1 MIIIDIAIIL
11 LLLIF
16 AVYAAIMIIFGMG
29 WNKIADAE
37 AKKGYVPGV
46 DISLIV
52 PARNEE
58 QHIEALLNDIIGQDY
73 PREKLEVIV
82 VDDFSTD
89 GTSAAVERARNA
101 AGAGEAGSKGP
112 SGNVVPARNAAAH
125 IRLLSLEGNPDES
138 SKKNAIT
145 EAIKQAKGSLI
156 ITTDADCRMGSGW
169 LRSVAYYYEKHRP
182 KMIVGPV
189 AYDAGNSFFESFQ
202 SLEFLSLVG
211 SGAGAIGAGLPVM
224 GNGANLAYE
233 REAFE
238 EVQGYDGNQD
248 YASGDDVFLLHKI
261 TGRYGNDAVAFLK
274 DPEAIVST
282 GPAVSLREFFGQR
295 VRWASKARGYR
306 DGFSLFTAV
315 TVFLANAGILAGM
328 LTGILGWLLVFLPGS
343 YITGFYSSRLLG
355 VSLMLLMLKMLVD
368 LPVMIRISHFAR
380 QEDRMVWYPLFQ
392 PLYMIYVVV
401 VAMAGSLKKT
411 AWKSRSI

>member
-16 AVYAAIMIIFGMG
+16 AVYAAIMIVFGMG
-29 WNKIADAE
+29 WNKIADAD
-37 AKKGYVPGV
+37 AKEGYVPGV

-58 QHIEALLNDIIGQDY
+58 QHIEALLKDIMGQDY

-89 GTSAAVERARNA
+89 GTRAAVERARSTA
-101 AGAGEAGSKGP
+101 
-112 SGNVVPARNAAAH
+112 
-125 IRLLSLEGNPDES
+125 IQLLSLEGNPDES

-145 EAIKQAKGSLI
+145 EAIKQARGSLI

-169 LRSVAYYYEKHRP
+169 LRSVAHYYEKYRP

-189 AYDAGNSFFESFQ
+189 AYDAGNSFFDSFQ

-224 GNGANLAYE
+224 CNGANLAYE
-233 REAFE
+233 RQAFE
-238 EVQGYDGNQD
+238 EVHGYDDNQD

-274 DPEAIVST
+274 DREAIVRT
-282 GPAVSLREFFGQR
+282 GPAVSLREFFEQR

-315 TVFLANAGILAGM
+315 TVFLASAGILAGM
-328 LTGILGWLLVFLPGS
+328 LTG
-343 YITGFYSSRLLG
+343 FYSLRLLG

-368 LPVMIRISHFAR
+368 LPVMIRISHFVR

-392 PLYMIYVVV
+392 PLYMVYVVV
-401 VAMAGSLKKT
+401 VAIAGSLKKIQ
-411 AWKSRSI
+411 WKSRSI